1 MRKTIV
7 LLALLLAAPIAAVSQ
22 VITCH
27 MHFEGPGEIAPIS
40 ELKKP
45 FEHSVALP
53 SHVLALLSADETNAG
68 KFEVCPSRGNLPQI
82 PPEWFL
88 ATEIKLADDEL
99 PGLIVKAANT
109 CLWDGKP
116 GEEVGGFWVF
126 RQAPQGYQL
135 VLTAH
140 TQALQVL
147 DTRTG
152 GYPDLCTGQIHD
164 GSTIILQTLYTF
176 GKGKYVTDMF
186 YVSYD

>member
-1 MRKTIV
+1 MRKSIV
-7 LLALLLAAPIAAVSQ
+7 LLSLLLAAPIVAISQ
-22 VITCH
+22 GITCET
-27 MHFEGPGEIAPIS
+27 HFEGPSEIAPIS
-40 ELKKP
+40 ALKKP

-88 ATEIKLADDEL
+88 ATEIKLAEDEL

-126 RQAPQGYQL
+126 RQAPHGYQL

-152 GYPDLCTGQIHD
+152 GYPDLCTSQID
-164 GSTIILQTLYTF
+164 GSTIVVQTLYTF
-176 GKGKYVTDMF
+176 GEGKYKTDMF